1 MPQVY
6 QANNLTYAAQASKKR
21 GEGDGGSGG
30 LEPGFGALMLRGTF
44 IVHHLCSVTSHFSLA
59 QTL

>member
-1 MPQVY
+1 MAQVY

-30 LEPGFGALMLRGTF
+30 SFMQCR
-44 IVHHLCSVTSHFSLA
+44 VYS
-59 QTL
+59 QKR